1 MVRQPS
7 GGDPKTA
14 RQPVA
19 EMIAQLAQSASTSWR
34 YRGDTYWR

>member
-19 EMIAQLAQSASTSWR
+19 EMIAQLAQSASISWR